1 MKTSK
6 TAPVASVA
14 PVLTLAALLASMPGC
29 AVIGDIFKA
38 GVWVGVVAIVVLV
51 GLGFGLVSLLRGR
64 S

>member
-14 PVLTLAALLASMPGC
+14 PVLTLAALLASTPGC